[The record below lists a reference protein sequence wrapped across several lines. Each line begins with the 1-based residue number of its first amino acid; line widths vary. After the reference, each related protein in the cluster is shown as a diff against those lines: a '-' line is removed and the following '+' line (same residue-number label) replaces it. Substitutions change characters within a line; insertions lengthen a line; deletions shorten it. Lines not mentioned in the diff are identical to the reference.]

1 MGYVILNS
9 TNVLAILVIIFRLL
23 KRKYIMPIDKSK
35 ITKEM
40 LEKASECKTADEVM
54 ALAKANGFTLTKE
67 EAELY
72 IA

>member
-1 MGYVILNS
+1 
-9 TNVLAILVIIFRLL
+9 
-23 KRKYIMPIDKSK
+23 MPIDKSK

-67 EAELY
+67 EAEVY

>member
-67 EAELY
+67 EAEVY